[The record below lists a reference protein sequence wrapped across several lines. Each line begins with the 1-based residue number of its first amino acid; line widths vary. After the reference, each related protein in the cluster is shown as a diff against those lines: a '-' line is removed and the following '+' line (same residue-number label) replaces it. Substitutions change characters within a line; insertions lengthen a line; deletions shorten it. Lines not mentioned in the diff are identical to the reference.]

1 MAEEGRMD
9 EYEAVFRARGHL
21 LAMKDSINYTAQRLT
36 KLRKQRQ
43 IVERSD
49 LSGDLK
55 RDMID
60 EIQKEIELA
69 VRITPMLKRQA
80 NLPVMKKIG
89 I

>member
-1 MAEEGRMD
+1 MD

-21 LAMKDSINYTAQRLT
+21 LGMKDSITYTSQRLT
-36 KLRKQRQ
+36 MLRNQRQ

-49 LSGDLK
+49 LSSDLK

-80 NLPVMKKIG
+80 NLPVMKRIG